1 MKACASPLFYGC
13 RGYPSASAYR
23 TIVSPVAA
31 LHAAA
36 SNKETTGTFM
46 YLRVA
51 INTPLRQLFDYL
63 PPTACDPSA
72 LRPGMRLRLP
82 FGRSPNVVGILVQC
96 TATSEV
102 DPARLKRAHEV
113 LDDTPVLDEAMMSL
127 LLWAADYYH
136 HPPGDVLAAALPV
149 ALRKAAPA
157 TLTETR
163 WRLRA
168 PAADPDSLSRAPR
181 QQEMVQMITEA
192 AAAHARAQAQALAA
206 QDYASVAA
214 EAGTE
219 PTAAVTEADRAS
231 AAEPFTGVTE
241 RAMQTLA
248 GDWRATARALERK
261 ELLERTQTQVEMP
274 APNAETLE
282 QGPVL
287 GTHQAEAVSA
297 IGAALGEYQAFLLN
311 GVTGSGK
318 TEVYLRVIDQAL
330 SQGRQTLVLVPEIG
344 LTPQLVQRFA
354 RRFATPIAVMHSG
367 LTDTARLAAWRSAR
381 AGAAGIV
388 LGTRSSVFSAVPNL
402 GLIVVDE
409 EHDASLKQQEG
420 FRYSARDLA
429 VLRAQRAGVPVVL
442 GTATPSLES
451 QHNVATGRYQQLML
465 PERAKAAKPPSI
477 RLVDLRKTPIYQ
489 GLSLVLLDTMQAHLE
504 AGGQTLIFLNRRGY
518 APAWFCA
525 QCGWVAD
532 CQRCDARLTYHR
544 RIDVLRCHHCA
555 SERKPVV
562 QCPECRCELMPV
574 GQGTEQIS
582 EVLEE
587 RFAQYPIAR
596 IDRDS
601 TRGRGML
608 EARLEDIR
616 RGDARILVGTQML
629 TKGHHFPD
637 VTLVGVLNADSGL
650 FGTDFRADERLAQ
663 LIVQVAGRAGR
674 AEKPGEVLIQTS
686 YPEHRLLQRLLGHG
700 YNAFAADALNER
712 KAAGWPPF
720 ASLALLRAEATD
732 KQRPMQFLQQARQT
746 LNHQGAPGV
755 HVLGPAP
762 APMERR
768 AGKYRAHLLLQ
779 SARRGD
785 LHHALSQW
793 LPTLAK
799 LHTAR
804 QVRWSIDVDPIELY

>member
-1 MKACASPLFYGC
+1 
-13 RGYPSASAYR
+13 
-23 TIVSPVAA
+23 
-31 LHAAA
+31 
-36 SNKETTGTFM
+36 M

-63 PPTACDPSA
+63 PPTHCDPAA
-72 LRPGMRLRLP
+72 LRPGMRVRLP

-96 TATSEV
+96 TPTSDI

-113 LDDTPVLDEAMMSL
+113 LDDTPVLDPAMMAL

-136 HPPGDVLAAALPV
+136 HPPGDVLASALPV

-168 PAADPDSLSRAPR
+168 PAIDPESLSRAPR
-181 QQEMVQMITEA
+181 QREMAQMI
-192 AAAHARAQAQALAA
+192 AQAQA
-206 QDYASVAA
+206 
-214 EAGTE
+214 
-219 PTAAVTEADRAS
+219 EADARSEVQARGAS
-231 AAEPFTGVTE
+231 AGAPFSGVTE
-241 RAMQTLA
+241 QAMQSLQ

-261 ELLERTQTQVEMP
+261 ELLERTQCEVQMP
-274 APNAETLE
+274 AANPQTLE
-282 QGPVL
+282 AGPVL
-287 GTHQAEAVSA
+287 GQHQAEAVTA
-297 IGAALGEYQAFLLN
+297 IGEALGQYKAFLLN

-330 SQGRQTLVLVPEIG
+330 SQGLQTLVLVPEIG

-367 LTDTARLAAWRSAR
+367 LTDTTRLAAWRSAR
-381 AGAAGIV
+381 AGTAGIV
-388 LGTRSSVFSAVPNL
+388 LGTRSSVFSPAPNL
-402 GLIVVDE
+402 GLIIVDE

-420 FRYSARDLA
+420 FRYSARDLS

-451 QHNVATGRYQQLML
+451 QHNVATARYQQLLL
-465 PERAKAAKPPSI
+465 PERAKAAQPPSI

-489 GLSLVLLDTMQAHLE
+489 GLSLVLLDTMQQHLE

-532 CQRCDARLTYHR
+532 CPRCDARLTYHR

-555 SERKPVV
+555 TERKPVA
-562 QCPECRCELMPV
+562 QCPQCRCELMPV

-587 RFAQYPIAR
+587 RFAQYPIVR

-686 YPEHRLLQRLLGHG
+686 YPEHRLLQRLLGYG
-700 YNAFAADALNER
+700 YSAFAEDALHER

-746 LNHQGAPGV
+746 LGHQGATGCTPWDRRQ
-755 HVLGPAP
+755 PRWNAAP
-762 APMERR
+762 A
-768 AGKYRAHLLLQ
+768 
-779 SARRGD
+779 S
-785 LHHALSQW
+785 
-793 LPTLAK
+793 
-799 LHTAR
+799 TAR
-804 QVRWSIDVDPIELY
+804 ICCCNPRDAATCITRCPNGCPRWRNCTQPAKCAGPLMWTQSSSINPLLGGLLNGWRACNCYRTATRGIITSRKRTAARF